1 MSNSC
6 THFIYIYIY
15 SLLSHII
22 LCCSA
27 VKVDLSAATLCL
39 YILHITPLCI
49 GHRYVASC
57 YYVFAFT
64 SILKQ
69 QQAVGRVQT
78 QVEMVTWRE

>member
-1 MSNSC
+1 M
-6 THFIYIYIY
+6 
-15 SLLSHII
+15 LQ
-22 LCCSA
+22 LCACI
-27 VKVDLSAATLCL
+27 

-69 QQAVGRVQT
+69 QQAMGKVQT
-78 QVEMVTWRE
+78 QVEVATPRE